1 MRLNIEQNPGIKKFW
16 NDLIEMLL
24 ELTINFEIP
33 NDNLYNSFYYSICIN
48 FKHFDDI
55 MKT

>member
-1 MRLNIEQNPGIKKFW
+1 LNIQDNPGIKQFW
-16 NDLIEMLL
+16 NDLIQLLL

-48 FKHFDDI
+48 FKQFDDI
-55 MKT
+55 MKN